1 MERFL
6 SIKTWAPSRSQWK
19 VDRYPFP
26 RFPGSQSN
34 LVAFKPFCSSY
45 FAILLL
51 LLEVGGKKVGAKMEK
66 QVVLFIFTLLTFNV
80 ACV

>member
-1 MERFL
+1 M
-6 SIKTWAPSRSQWK
+6 
-19 VDRYPFP
+19 
-26 RFPGSQSN
+26 
-34 LVAFKPFCSSY
+34 AFKPFCSSY